1 MTKKYVS
8 TDRSGWTNVKLD
20 GGTVV
25 ALPQY
30 LRVEFDTRT
39 ANRDHFT
46 ILEGVYSGKKASVSA
61 KSASTSWLASPL
73 PTYKSPVFLTFDKST
88 GVMTTPVGN
97 LKTKTDPT
105 NPISNGSHPIQLPD
119 FPHSLGSSYVS
130 RASKAMTWSDSR
142 KISSWRVGWSVMIVM
157 FFFLREGDVT
167 VVR

>member
-1 MTKKYVS
+1 MSAGVVPYDKKYVS

-119 FPHSLGSSYVS
+119 IGFQLCFPSLQSNDLVL
-130 RASKAMTWSDSR
+130 
-142 KISSWRVGWSVMIVM
+142 SWNR
-157 FFFLREGDVT
+157 
-167 VVR
+167 